1 VASILLIDDDDALRD
16 YLEKELTARG
26 HEVVALDSAE
36 EGIDRL
42 TGDQDRF
49 DVIVLD
55 YMMPRLN
62 GLEFLAHI
70 RSKEIQV
77 PVVLMTSS
85 RAFVT
90 VIEAGRLG
98 VVKYIVKPV
107 ESPKLV
113 APLEA
118 GIKAVL
124 ERAGESARSPN
135 VLFPPRET
143 GAPPG
148 KHEPVGTSE
157 SMLAVGHLIG
167 RYADSSHPV
176 LIWGETGTG
185 KELVAHAIHGE
196 SPRKTR
202 PFVAVNCGAIAPGLA
217 DSQFFGHMKGAF
229 TGADR
234 DHIGYFERADGGTL
248 FLDEIGDLPLD
259 LQVKL
264 LRVLQEGRFERVG
277 GTRSIT
283 VDVRVLAAT
292 HRDLRKRAQEGTFR
306 EDLYNRLD
314 GFLIH
319 VPPLRE
325 RLDDLPALVDCI
337 LEREARTGR
346 HRPEVAEAAMDRLRA
361 YHWPGNI
368 RELENV
374 VTRAFRVCQGS
385 QILPSDLGSLADTGV
400 KPATGTREEAVA
412 GLQKAIAWAFKE
424 GGPNV
429 WDDLHELLSKELV
442 KAALAQ
448 CRNNKSEAA
457 KRLGKVWN
465 TVDKYQKKDEPKE

>member
-1 VASILLIDDDDALRD
+1 VASILLIDDDDSLRD
-16 YLEKELTARG
+16 YLATELTARG
-26 HEVVALDSAE
+26 HRVVPLDSAE
-36 EGIDRL
+36 DGIDRL
-42 TGDQDRF
+42 TGDQF

-55 YMMPRLN
+55 YMMPPLN
-62 GLEFLAHI
+62 GLEFLQEI
-70 RSKEIQV
+70 RSKENQI

-90 VIEAGRLG
+90 VIQAGRLG

-107 ESPKLV
+107 ENPKLV

-118 GIKAVL
+118 AIKAVL

-143 GAPPG
+143 DAPPG

-157 SMLAVGHLIG
+157 SMLAVGNLIG
-167 RYADSSHPV
+167 QYADSSHPV
-176 LIWGETGTG
+176 LICGETGTG

-202 PFVAVNCGAIAPGLA
+202 SFVAVNCGAIAAGLA
-217 DSQFFGHMKGAF
+217 DSQFFGHNKGAF

-234 DHIGYFERADGGTL
+234 DHVGYFERADGGTL
-248 FLDEIGDLPLD
+248 FLDEIGDMPLD

-277 GTRSIT
+277 GTKSIT

-314 GFLIH
+314 RFLIR

-337 LEREARTGR
+337 LAREARTGR
-346 HRPEVAEAAMDRLRA
+346 RRPEVAEATMDRLRT

-385 QILPSDLGSLADTGV
+385 QILPSDLGVLADEV
-400 KPATGTREEAVA
+400 AKPAAGTRAEAVA
-412 GLQKAIAWAFKE
+412 GLQKAIAWALKE
-424 GGPNV
+424 GGANV
-429 WDDLHELLSKELV
+429 WEDLHELLSQELA
-442 KAALAQ
+442 KTALEQ
-448 CRNNKSEAA
+448 CRNNKTAA
-457 KRLGKVWN
+457 ADRLGVSWN
-465 TVDKYQKKDEPKE
+465 TVSKYLKEDKKE

>member
-1 VASILLIDDDDALRD
+1 VASILLIDDDDSLRD
-16 YLEKELTARG
+16 YLETELTARQ
-26 HEVVALDSAE
+26 HEVVALDSAVD
-36 EGIDRL
+36 GINRL
-42 TGDQDRF
+42 TGNEFEF

-55 YMMPRLN
+55 YMMPEVN

-70 RSKEIQV
+70 RSKEYQI

-90 VIEAGRLG
+90 VIQAGRLG
-98 VVKYIVKPV
+98 VVDYIVKPDQ
-107 ESPKLV
+107 SKLV
-113 APLEA
+113 AQLEEK
-118 GIKAVL
+118 IQPVL
-124 ERAGESARSPN
+124 ERARLSARSPN
-135 VLFPPRET
+135 VQFPPQET
-143 GAPPG
+143 GAPPD

-157 SMLAVGHLIG
+157 SMLAVGQLIG

-196 SPRKTR
+196 SPRKTM
-202 PFVAVNCGAIAPGLA
+202 PFVAVNCGAIAAGLA
-217 DSQFFGHMKGAF
+217 DSQFFGHNKGAF

-277 GTRSIT
+277 GTKSIT
-283 VDVRVLAAT
+283 VDVRILAAT
-292 HRDLRKRAQEGTFR
+292 HRDLRKRAQEDTFR
-306 EDLYNRLD
+306 KDLYNRLD
-314 GFLIH
+314 RFLIR

-337 LEREARTGR
+337 LAREARTGR
-346 HRPEVAEAAMDRLRA
+346 RRPEVAEATMDRLRA

-385 QILPSDLGSLADTGV
+385 QILPSDLGALADEV
-400 KPATGTREEAVA
+400 AKPATGTREEAVA
-412 GLQKAIAWAFKE
+412 ALQKAIAWALKE

-429 WDDLHELLSKELV
+429 WDDLCELLGQELA
-442 KAALAQ
+442 KAAREQ
-448 CRNNKSEAA
+448 CTDKKAA
-457 KRLGKVWN
+457 AIRAGMARGTLL
-465 TVDKYQKKDEPKE
+465 KYLKKDDQKE